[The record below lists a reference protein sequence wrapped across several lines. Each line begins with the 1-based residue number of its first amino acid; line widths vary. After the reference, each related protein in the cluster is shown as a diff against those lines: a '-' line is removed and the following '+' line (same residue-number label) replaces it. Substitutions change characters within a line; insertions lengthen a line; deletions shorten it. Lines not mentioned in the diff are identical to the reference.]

1 MVRGREEPTSRFDP
15 PLPENAMTEFHNR
28 RSRTST
34 IRALVQFYG
43 FYGIHVCVRPL
54 RINWGILEEM
64 RRQQASFLVTCRW
77 PQILYCLFAFQ
88 KHKIPVAGNFSW
100 DSEVGFI
107 EKLGY
112 RLRQTPENPT
122 SEEWDRI
129 SAQQFKVPQLWVPV
143 NDVSFQGFSILKLV
157 QLAQIQKKI
166 ILPVSCSMPSSFVLS
181 SSTGMRFPYP
191 FSKVVLLMDNPI
203 KMENAPVEQACL
215 QVQHALDHLDEMAH
229 AMLQKM
235 NSN

>member
-1 MVRGREEPTSRFDP
+1 
-15 PLPENAMTEFHNR
+15 MTEF
-28 RSRTST
+28 SRLHSSTRT
-34 IRALVQFYG
+34 IRALALFYG
-43 FYGIHVCVRPL
+43 FYAIHASVRPL

-88 KHKIPVAGNFSW
+88 KHKIPVAGNCSS
-100 DSEVGFI
+100 DTEVGFI

-112 RLRQTPENPT
+112 RLRQTPEDPT
-122 SEEWDRI
+122 SEEWDSI
-129 SAQQFKVPQLWVPV
+129 SGQQFKVPQLWVPV
-143 NDVSFQGFSILKLV
+143 HDASLQGFSILQLV
-157 QLAQIQKKI
+157 KLAQIQQKK
-166 ILPVSCSMPSSFVLS
+166 ILPVSCSMPSSFILS

-191 FSKVVLLMDNPI
+191 FSRVVLLMDNPI
-203 KMENAPVEQACL
+203 KMENTPVEQACS

>member
-1 MVRGREEPTSRFDP
+1 
-15 PLPENAMTEFHNR
+15 MTEFHHH

-112 RLRQTPENPT
+112 RLRQTPEDPAF
-122 SEEWDRI
+122 EEGEGI
-129 SAQQFKVPQLWVPV
+129 STRQFKEPQLWVPV
-143 NDVSFQGFSILKLV
+143 NDVTFQGFSILKLV

-203 KMENAPVEQACL
+203 KMENTPVEQACL